1 MKRLLGA
8 LALLALVAAPALA
21 AQDGAGCGLGAQLF
35 KGQSGV
41 VPHVLAATTNGTF
54 GNQTFGITSG
64 TSGCNADSVVK
75 QEYEQQRFVAAN
87 LENLSQEMA
96 QGQGAYV
103 NALSGLMGCPA
114 TLQGEFVRLSQDRY
128 GRIFTSATAE
138 PAVVL
143 ANLKLEMTGH
153 PTLAASCNR
162 IS

>member
-1 MKRLLGA
+1 MKRVLGI
-8 LALLALVAAPALA
+8 LALLALATMPALA

-75 QEYEQQRFVAAN
+75 QEYEQQLFVAAS
-87 LENLSQEMA
+87 LDNLSQEMA
-96 QGQGAYV
+96 QGRGEYV

-114 TLQGEFVRLSQDRY
+114 TLQGEFARLSQERY
-128 GRIFTSATAE
+128 GHIFTSAVAE
-138 PAVVL
+138 PAGVL
-143 ANLKLEMTGH
+143 ANLKHEMKSR
-153 PTLAASCNR
+153 PVLAASCGR